1 MIIPRAFYERD
12 TLTVAKE
19 LLGQILVHETN
30 DGVTKGIIV
39 ETEAYLGELDDA
51 AHSYKGKSERVRI
64 QYGPAGHA
72 YIYLIY
78 GMYYC
83 MNITTGPFGVPEVVL
98 LRALEPVAGLRLMEQ
113 RRKTDKPKN
122 LMSGPGKLCQA
133 MGIGKAQYGED
144 LCREEGLFIEYGGTI
159 CQIEASKRIGIEYA
173 VQSRDELWRFTIP
186 GNSFISRPKM

>member
-12 TLTVAKE
+12 TLTVAQE
-19 LLGQILVHETN
+19 LLGQILVHDTGG
-30 DGVTKGIIV
+30 GVTKGVIV
-39 ETEAYLGELDDA
+39 ETEAYLGERDDA

-83 MNITTGPFGVPEVVL
+83 MNITTGPLGVPEVVL
-98 LRALEPVAGLRLMEQ
+98 LRALEPVSGVALMEQ
-113 RRKTDKPKN
+113 RRKTDKLKN

-144 LCREEGLFIEYGGTI
+144 LCCKSGLFIEYGGTN
-159 CQIEASKRIGIEYA
+159 CQITSSKRIGIDYA
-173 VQSRDELWRFTIP
+173 VQSRDELWRFTIA
-186 GNSFISRPKM
+186 GNPFISRP